1 MVFRHSLIYALAR
14 GGPALVNFLA
24 LLLFARLLA
33 PEEYGRYALVMAGV
47 GVANATCFWWLGFG
61 LLRFLPAYRE
71 KRETLLSAIVAGY
84 GSVVLATLPLL
95 ALLLLLPGLNVPPAL
110 LLLGAV
116 LLWTQSWH
124 ELNLELTRSDL
135 RPGRYGVLL
144 AARALLLI
152 GVGGAL
158 AYAGWG
164 APGVLMGAVAAS
176 LLPSL
181 AVLRANW
188 RGARPGR
195 AHAETLR
202 TVLRYALPLTATSA
216 MMLIVGSF
224 DRFFLEWLGSRHAVG
239 VYAAGYDLAQFT
251 LGTLMN
257 VVYLAAFP
265 LALRALESDGPDAAR
280 AHLATGFAT
289 MLAVGAP
296 GAAGL
301 AILAGPVS
309 HELLGPEFAG
319 AGAIIPWIALGTF
332 LGSFKAF
339 YFDLSFQVGHATRTQ
354 LGVALATV
362 AASVAGNLLLIPAW
376 GARGAAVS
384 AVAALGGGMLLSAAL
399 GRRVFRLPLPL
410 ADMGR
415 VAVATAA
422 MALALYATRGAT
434 GLPALGG
441 RIALGAAVY
450 AAVAVA
456 VNLLGSRGRL
466 AAKLRRRA
474 PVPAAP
480 PPRADVPRPNR
491 ARTPGHPTKSVS

>member
-1 MVFRHSLIYALAR
+1 MVFRHSLIYAVAR
-14 GGPALVNFLA
+14 GGPALVNFLG

-47 GVANATCFWWLGFG
+47 GLANATCFWWLQYG
-61 LLRFLPAYRE
+61 LLRFLPAYRDR
-71 KRETLLSAIVAGY
+71 RESLLSAIATGY
-84 GSVVLATLPLL
+84 GGAVLATLPLL
-95 ALLLLLPGLNVPPAL
+95 GALLLVPGLSVPRGL

-116 LLWTQSWH
+116 LLWVQSWH
-124 ELNLELTRSDL
+124 EVNLELTRSDL

-144 AARALLLI
+144 ATRALLMVS
-152 GVGGAL
+152 VGGAL

-164 APGVLMGAVAAS
+164 AAGVLAGGIAAAIV
-176 LLPSL
+176 PSL

-188 RGARPGR
+188 RGVHPGR

-202 TVLRYALPLTATSA
+202 KVLRYALPLTATSA

-251 LGTLMN
+251 LGMLMN

-280 AHLATGFAT
+280 AHLATGFAA

-301 AILAGPVS
+301 ALLAGPVAA
-309 HELLGPEFAG
+309 ELLGPEFAG
-319 AGAIIPWIALGTF
+319 AAAIIPWIAAGTF
-332 LGSFKAF
+332 LGSMKAF

-354 LGVALATV
+354 LGVAFATV
-362 AASVAGNLLLIPAW
+362 AASVAGNLLLIPVW

-384 AVAALGGGMLLSAAL
+384 AVVALGGGMVLSAVL

-410 ADMGR
+410 YDVAR
-415 VAVATAA
+415 VGTATAA
-422 MALALYATRGAT
+422 MALVLAATRGAS

-441 RIALGAAVY
+441 RIVLGAAVY
-450 AAVAVA
+450 AAAAVA
-456 VNLLGSRGRL
+456 LNLLGSRDRL
-466 AAKLRRRA
+466 AARLRGRRLDA
-474 PVPAAP
+474 PAAALHTQP
-480 PPRADVPRPNR
+480 NPARPS
-491 ARTPGHPTKSVS
+491 GHPTESVP